1 MNALKIFEIIED
13 NFGISEVAIPNVSFS
28 QVQEAMATL
37 STFLLQQQINV
48 GELMTELLS
57 LEQSITL
64 SRIQESHQTTIDSYF
79 GHQVSVSLFSID
91 ICDDI

>member
-1 MNALKIFEIIED
+1 MHFEVKFDLNHLYVPIEEDILNKMNALKIFEIIED

-57 LEQSITL
+57 LE
-64 SRIQESHQTTIDSYF
+64 
-79 GHQVSVSLFSID
+79 
-91 ICDDI
+91 

>member
-1 MNALKIFEIIED
+1 MHFEVKFDLNHLYVPIEEDILNKMNALKIFEIIED
-13 NFGISEVAIPNVSFS
+13 IFGISEVAIPNVSFS

-57 LEQSITL
+57 LE
-64 SRIQESHQTTIDSYF
+64 
-79 GHQVSVSLFSID
+79 
-91 ICDDI
+91 